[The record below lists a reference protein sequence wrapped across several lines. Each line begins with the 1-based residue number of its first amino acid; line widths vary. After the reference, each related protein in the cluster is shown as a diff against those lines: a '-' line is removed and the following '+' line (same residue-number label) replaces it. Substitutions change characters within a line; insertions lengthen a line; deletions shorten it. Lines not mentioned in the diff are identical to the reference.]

1 MLKAPTVK
9 VLIFLREQN
18 EVRYTQL
25 TKLIRSRGTLSSALK
40 DLEEEGF
47 IKRRIITTKP
57 IAAYYSLTEIGKK
70 VADYL
75 LEIQKEVA

>member
-1 MLKAPTVK
+1 MIKVPTVK

-47 IKRRIITTKP
+47 IKRRIIDTKP

-75 LEIQKEVA
+75 LEIQKTIA